1 MKITKQQLTKIIKEE
16 LEAMVG
22 EEGGEE
28 ATETAGKTVYVLGQT
43 GEDYMPYGAEDAIDI
58 KGIYDT
64 RRAAE
69 DAFKAHNEKRA
80 KNNFSAVKYD
90 IIEFKL
96 NQPVQ

>member
-28 ATETAGKTVYVLGQT
+28 ATETADKTVYVLGRT
-43 GEDYMPYGAEDAIDI
+43 GEEMAYGAEDAIEI

-64 RRAAE
+64 KPAAE
-69 DAFKAHNEKRA
+69 DALKAHNEKRA
-80 KNNFSAVKYD
+80 KKNFGPVSYD